1 MTFLFI
7 ILLLL
12 SANAEA
18 YFIDTVAIPSKANEI
33 SIRTIVIL
41 PNKARGENAQN
52 SPVVYLLH
60 GFDGSETDWLAKKK
74 SLPQIADEKN
84 IIIVC
89 PDGKNS
95 WYLDSPIKKDNQY
108 ETFISSEL
116 VDYIDKHYRTIPNRN
131 YRAITGLSMGGHG
144 ALYNAFKHTD
154 VFSAVGSMSGAID
167 VKQKNNNYGLTYL
180 LPSMATNGNS
190 SNWGSHSVIAQIA
203 NLKNQDLAIIIDC
216 GTKDFTIPYNEAIHK
231 ALAKKGIDHDYTTR
245 PGTHFWEYWT
255 NSIDYHLLFF
265 HKYFNSHQK

>member
-1 MTFLFI
+1 MKF
-7 ILLLL
+7 LLLL
-12 SANAEA
+12 FLLFVKIEA
-18 YFIDTVAIPSKANEI
+18 YFIDRIAIPSKANGI
-33 SIRTIVIL
+33 SVNTIVIL
-41 PNKARGENAQN
+41 PNKALGERAQN

-60 GFDGSETDWLAKKK
+60 GYDGGETDWLAGKKN
-74 SLPQIADEKN
+74 LPQIADEKN

-116 VDYIDKHYRTIPNRN
+116 VDYIDKHYRTIPHRN

-144 ALYNAFKHTD
+144 ALYNAFKHSD

-167 VKQKNNNYGLTYL
+167 LKQKDNNYKLTSL
-180 LPSMATNGNS
+180 LPSMTHGNS
-190 SNWGSHSVIAQIA
+190 DNWGSHSVMAQVA

-216 GTKDFTIPYNEAIHK
+216 GIKDFTFLYNEAVHK
-231 ALAKKGIDHDYTTR
+231 ALVKKGIDHDYTIR
-245 PGTHFWEYWT
+245 PGTHSWDYWK

-265 HKYFNSHQK
+265 SKYFTSHQN